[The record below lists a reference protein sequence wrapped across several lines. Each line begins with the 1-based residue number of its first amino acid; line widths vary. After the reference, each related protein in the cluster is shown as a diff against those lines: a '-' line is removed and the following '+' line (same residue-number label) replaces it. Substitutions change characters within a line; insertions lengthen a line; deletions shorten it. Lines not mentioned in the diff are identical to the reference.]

1 MFLVFLQVQSTKFH
15 LMKLKFLHFVQA
27 IANQYGLVQLQEE
40 LENFQQAPLPFSHFC
55 GFNRVIVQFQLYLSA
70 HWF

>member
-1 MFLVFLQVQSTKFH
+1 
-15 LMKLKFLHFVQA
+15 MKLKFLHFVQA
-27 IANQYGLVQLQEE
+27 IANQYGLVQHQEE

-70 HWF
+70 H